1 MQMNP
6 LGRTGLTV
14 SELCLGTMTFGTQT
28 PEAEAHAQ
36 IDLALEA
43 GINFV
48 DTAEM
53 YPVNPVRKETVGGS
67 EAIIGSWNAANA
79 GRRGD

>member
-1 MQMNP
+1 MRMNP
-6 LGRTGLTV
+6 LGRSGLMV

-28 PEAEAHAQ
+28 SEQEAHAQ
-36 IDLALEA
+36 IDMALEG

-53 YPVNPVRKETVGGS
+53 YPVNPIKAETMGRLKRLSVLGFAKMRTGV
-67 EAIIGSWNAANA
+67 AI
-79 GRRGD
+79 

>member
-1 MQMNP
+1 MRMNP
-6 LGRTGLTV
+6 LGRSGLMV

-28 PEAEAHAQ
+28 SEQEAHAQ
-36 IDLALEA
+36 IDMALEG

-53 YPVNPVRKETVGGS
+53 YPVNPIKAETMGRT
-67 EAIIGSWNAANA
+67 EEIIGAWLC
-79 GRRGD
+79 